1 MGKNMRQTREQI
13 NEEDFAKRLNSLK
26 KYFIENG
33 NLNIPQSHE
42 LGKLLSNTRVNA
54 KNKMYSA
61 EQLIELEKIGFTLDA
76 YKTNFLDMYNKLL
89 EYIKEHN
96 RFPSAKLP
104 GIGNWLHK
112 WIQKDR
118 KNLMRDYEIE
128 KKNELVAA
136 YPNASKLFELPMNE
150 YKKKLVQYIKDNEI
164 SDTLYGWF
172 YLQKSYFKQGVLTDE
187 KIKCWEEHGIDLGD
201 DISVKERFDLVDK
214 IEAYY
219 KKFGNL
225 EIGASYLTEDG
236 FELGNAY
243 HRLRARIKNN
253 RVNPEL
259 KEELIK
265 RGLYLVKYKRIKR
278 SEYSAG
284 MKKSKRNTTG
294 YIGVGRVEECITSKG
309 KILPPHIYAKL
320 THKGNLHKIGKYE
333 DHESSY
339 LQAAIDRELYI
350 IERSLPH
357 RRNFTDDELLEKI
370 NKNELDKIEK
380 YLTKNKVKDTIRDS
394 ECFN

>member
-1 MGKNMRQTREQI
+1 MKKNIKKTREQI
-13 NEEDFAKRLNSLK
+13 NEEAFTKRLNSLE
-26 KYFIENG
+26 KYYIENG

-42 LGKLLSNTRVNA
+42 LGSLLSNTRVNA
-54 KNKMYSA
+54 NNKMYSA
-61 EQLIELEKIGFTLDA
+61 EQLIELEKIGFTPDA
-76 YKTNFLDMYNKLL
+76 YKTNFLEMYNKLL

-136 YPNASKLFELPMNE
+136 YPNASMLFELPMNE
-150 YKKKLVQYIKDNEI
+150 YKKKLEKYIKDKDNELD
-164 SDTLYGWF
+164 DTLYGWF
-172 YLQKSYFKQGVLTDE
+172 YSQKNYFKQGTLTDE
-187 KIKCWEEHGIDLGD
+187 KIQCWKDYGIDLGD

-243 HRLRARIKNN
+243 HRLRARIKNK
-253 RVNPEL
+253 RVNTEL

-265 RGLYLVKYKRIKR
+265 RGLYLEKYKRIKR

-309 KILPPHIYAKL
+309 KILPPHIYAEL
-320 THKGNLHKIGKYE
+320 TYKKILHKIGKYE

-339 LQAAIDRELYI
+339 IQAAIDRELYI
-350 IERSLPH
+350 IERNLPH
-357 RRNFTDDELLEKI
+357 RRNFTDEELLQKL
-370 NKNELDKIEK
+370 NKNEIEKVEK
-380 YLTKNKVKDTIRDS
+380 YLNKFK
-394 ECFN
+394 

>member
-1 MGKNMRQTREQI
+1 MKKNIKKTREQI
-13 NEEDFAKRLNSLK
+13 NEEAFTKRLNSLE
-26 KYFIENG
+26 KYYIENG

-42 LGKLLSNTRVNA
+42 LGSLLSNTRVNA
-54 KNKMYSA
+54 NNKMYSA
-61 EQLIELEKIGFTLDA
+61 EQLIELEKIGFTPDA
-76 YKTNFLDMYNKLL
+76 YKTNFLEMYNKLL

-118 KNLMRDYEIE
+118 KNLMKDYEIE
-128 KKNELVAA
+128 KKNELIAA
-136 YPNASKLFELPMNE
+136 YPTATKLFELPMNE
-150 YKKKLVQYIKDNEI
+150 YKKKLEKYIKDKDNELD
-164 SDTLYGWF
+164 DTLYGWF
-172 YLQKSYFKQGVLTDE
+172 YLQKSYFKQGILTDE
-187 KIKCWEEHGIDLGD
+187 KIKCWKDYGIDLGD
-201 DISVKERFDLVDK
+201 DISVKERFELVDK
-214 IEAYY
+214 IEDYY

-225 EIGASYLTEDG
+225 EIAINYKTEDG
-236 FELGNAY
+236 YNLGISY
-243 HRLRARIKNN
+243 HQLRARIKNK
-253 RVNPEL
+253 RVNAEL

-320 THKGNLHKIGKYE
+320 TYKKILHKIGKYE

-350 IERSLPH
+350 IER
-357 RRNFTDDELLEKI
+357 NFTDEELLQKL
-370 NKNELDKIEK
+370 NKNELEKIEK
-380 YLTKNKVKDTIRDS
+380 FIHKLNIV
-394 ECFN
+394 

>member
-1 MGKNMRQTREQI
+1 MKKNIKKTREQI
-13 NEEDFAKRLNSLK
+13 NEEAFAKRLNSLE
-26 KYFIENG
+26 KYYIENG

-42 LGKLLSNTRVNA
+42 LGSLLSNTRVNA
-54 KNKMYSA
+54 NNKMYSA
-61 EQLIELEKIGFTLDA
+61 EQLIELEKIGFTPDA
-76 YKTNFLDMYNKLL
+76 YKTNFLEMYNKLL

-118 KNLMRDYEIE
+118 KNLMKDYEIE
-128 KKNELVAA
+128 KKNELIAA
-136 YPNASKLFELPMNE
+136 YPTATKLFELPMNE
-150 YKKKLVQYIKDNEI
+150 YKKKLEKYIKDKDNELD
-164 SDTLYGWF
+164 DTLYGWF
-172 YLQKSYFKQGVLTDE
+172 YSQKNYFKQGTLTDE
-187 KIKCWEEHGIDLGD
+187 KIQCWKDYGIDLGD
-201 DISVKERFDLVDK
+201 DISVKERFELVDK
-214 IEAYY
+214 IEDYY

-225 EIGASYLTEDG
+225 EIATSYITEDG

-243 HRLRARIKNN
+243 HGLRARIKNN
-253 RVNPEL
+253 RVNSDL
-259 KEELIK
+259 KDELIK

-320 THKGNLHKIGKYE
+320 TYKKILHKIGKYE

-350 IERSLPH
+350 IERNLPH
-357 RRNFTDDELLEKI
+357 RRNFTDEELSQKL
-370 NKNELDKIEK
+370 NKNELEKIEK
-380 YLTKNKVKDTIRDS
+380 YLNKFK
-394 ECFN
+394 